1 MAMVYNEGQKL
12 FVSVSRELPLL
23 IASQC
28 VTCLFDTNH
37 EITRLAWVFLQTS
50 FYFHKLRH
58 LNWICA

>member
-37 EITRLAWVFLQTS
+37 EITHVLPGCF
-50 FYFHKLRH
+50 
-58 LNWICA
+58 